1 MVAPLALVAQEAITE
16 LIGAALDQ
24 PTEKFDPSQSV
35 EDPEQRDMLIAG
47 IGGGPLYAEAMKR
60 VFIAA
65 QEGRADKAFIKQI
78 VGNFGLEQEAEAQ
91 LGKFAKAEAN
101 VMARLITN
109 VEKGTK
115 GSQGAAR
122 GAMSKFKKIGQ
133 ELGRKSDTVTGA
145 PKGLL
150 TERAHDFPSIPNL
163 AAEEAAL
170 AAEKKIAVGSAAL
183 PPIPTEK
190 LPIDKL
196 KKLAEGAEEQ
206 RKLAEAVPLGG
217 KTAPKKLGL
226 FARAKQAKAD
236 KAAVKAAEAINKP
249 ISLLGKGVTPKE
261 AIKAGGLF
269 RKVSKLGGKAG
280 LIGLVGLAG
289 LAGYNA
295 LTGKAS
301 IDGGEEFGPEAPDD
315 FEGIRKAMSERR
327 QPVRGGSRKD
337 NRKSK
342 AIQEIE
348 DLQRRLDREF

>member
-1 MVAPLALVAQEAITE
+1 MVAPLALVAEEAITE

-170 AAEKKIAVGSAAL
+170 AAEKAAPHQL
-183 PPIPTEK
+183 PTEK
-190 LPIDKL
+190 SPMDKL